1 MTEINT
7 NAQCSCK
14 MEQDNVSRMLG
25 MNERIQKLRH
35 QSVSAVP
42 TLSIERAV
50 LVTEAYKQY
59 QGKVSIP
66 VLRAL
71 SFKNVCE
78 KKTVVILDGEL
89 IVGERGDKPQAA
101 PNYPELCCHSMEDL
115 DAMDQREK
123 VFFKVDEETRR
134 IQKEEIIPYWE
145 GKAMRD
151 LMMAEMTPEWHDCY
165 EAGIFTE
172 FMEQRSPGHTVCDDK
187 IYRKGMLDF
196 IADIE
201 ESMSK
206 LDYINDPEAYDKQE
220 ELKAMR
226 IVCEAQIIFASRYA
240 EEARR
245 LAAECQD
252 EQRKAELLQIAA
264 NCDWV
269 PAHAPRTFWEALQ
282 MYWFCHLAVTT
293 ELNTWD
299 SYCPGHLDQHLNP
312 YYQKEVAEGTL
323 DREKAMELLESFWVK
338 FNNQPAPPKVGIT
351 LKESATYTDFCN
363 INIGGMA
370 PDGSDGSNDV
380 SYIMLDVIKDMRLL
394 QPSTNIQVSKRNPD
408 KFVIEGCRVIRE
420 GMGFPSVFN
429 HDAVVQELLRQGKSL
444 EDARKGGTSGC
455 VEVGAFGKEAYI
467 LTGYFNMVKVL
478 EVTLHDGVD
487 PETGK
492 TIGLKTGDPRN
503 FKTWDD
509 LMEAFKKQVAY
520 FIDVDIRGNNIIE
533 RLFAKYM
540 PAPFLSVMTED
551 CISRGKDYNDGGP
564 RYNTRYIQFVGLG
577 SITDCMSSI
586 KKHVFDDQTMSM
598 DHMLSVLAAD
608 FEGYEKERQLFLNKT
623 PKYGN
628 DDDAADDLITGTF
641 EIIYDLV
648 NDRPTMNGGKYRVEM
663 LPTTCHVYFG
673 SVCGATPDGR
683 KAHVALSE
691 GISPVQGADKKGPTA
706 VIKSAAKLDQLRTGG
721 ALLNQKFTP
730 SVLEGEKGLENLKD
744 LIRAYF
750 LMDGHHIQF
759 NVVNSDMLRDAQ
771 AHPENYN
778 DLIVR
783 VAGYSDYWNNL
794 TDALQDEII
803 LRTEQECF

>member
-1 MTEINT
+1 
-7 NAQCSCK
+7 
-14 MEQDNVSRMLG
+14 

-35 QSVSAVP
+35 QSVTAVP

-50 LVTEAYKQY
+50 LVTEAYKKY

-66 VLRAL
+66 VLRGLA
-71 SFKNVCE
+71 FKNICE
-78 KKTVVILDGEL
+78 KKTVIILDGEL
-89 IVGERGDKPQAA
+89 IVGERGHQPQAA
-101 PNYPELCCHSMEDL
+101 PNYPELCCHSLEDL

-206 LDYINDPEAYDKQE
+206 LDFINDPEAYDKQE
-220 ELKAMR
+220 ELKGMR
-226 IVCEAQIIFASRYA
+226 LACESTIILAERYA
-240 EEARR
+240 AEARR

-323 DREKAMELLESFWVK
+323 NREKAQELLESFWIK

-408 KFVIEGCRVIRE
+408 KFVVEGCRVIRE

-503 FKTWDD
+503 FKCWDD

-551 CISRGKDYNDGGP
+551 CISTGKDYNAGGP

-586 KKHVFDDQTMSM
+586 KKHVFDDQAMSM
-598 DHMLSVLAAD
+598 EHMLQVLAAD

-628 DDDAADDLITGTF
+628 DDDAADELITGTF
-641 EIIYDLV
+641 EIIYELV

-691 GISPVQGADKKGPTA
+691 GISPVQGADRKGPTA

-730 SVLEGEKGLENLKD
+730 AVLEGEKGLENLKD